1 MSETRQLLG
10 KVGVFLVMTALLVGC
25 ELLEREPAAVDPPE
39 PNAVENP
46 VVAPE
51 DVVPEEGVD
60 PAELASPR
68 VYWLKDEGDR
78 FSLTP
83 AEIAAVQET
92 REAQLTTLFEE
103 LLTTA
108 PDAELSSTIPA
119 GTELLSLAVQPD
131 GVVVNLS
138 QDFQSG
144 GGSASMMG
152 RLGQVVYTATSLD
165 PEAPVWLQ
173 IEGEPLELLG
183 GEGLEVSQ
191 PMTREIFDTEFDL

>member
-1 MSETRQLLG
+1 MSETRQLFG
-10 KVGVFLVMTALLVGC
+10 KVGVFLVMAALLVGC
-25 ELLEREPAAVDPPE
+25 ELFEQEPVSVDPPE
-39 PNAVENP
+39 PNPVENP
-46 VVAPE
+46 VVVPE
-51 DVVPEEGVD
+51 EVVPE
-60 PAELASPR
+60 ELASPR

-103 LLTTA
+103 LLTAA

-119 GTELLSLAVQPD
+119 GTELLSLEVQPD
-131 GVVVNLS
+131 GVVINLS
-138 QDFQSG
+138 EDFQLG

-165 PEAPVWLQ
+165 PDAPVWLQ

-183 GEGLEVSQ
+183 GEGLEISQ
-191 PMTREIFDTEFDL
+191 PMTREIFIAEFDL